1 MSKAPTKPVS
11 KRTSAPLAVAQ
22 VDATAAPEIA
32 PITAR
37 GTPPRL
43 GEMVHVVVGV
53 GVQLKNNETGG
64 YFPVGVP
71 TPQTVT
77 VTTLRRLADGD
88 LQLA

>member
-1 MSKAPTKPVS
+1 MSKAPTKPAS
-11 KRTSAPLAVAQ
+11 KRTSVPLFIAQADAAAMPEAVPAVAR
-22 VDATAAPEIA
+22 TA
-32 PITAR
+32 
-37 GTPPRL
+37 PPRL

-64 YFPVGVP
+64 FFPVGVP

-77 VTTLRRLADGD
+77 VTTLRRLTDGD